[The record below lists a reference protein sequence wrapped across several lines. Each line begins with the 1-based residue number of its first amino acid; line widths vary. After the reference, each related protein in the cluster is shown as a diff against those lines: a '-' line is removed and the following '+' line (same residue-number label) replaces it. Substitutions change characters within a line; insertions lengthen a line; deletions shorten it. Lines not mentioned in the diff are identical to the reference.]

1 MSTAIKLYGYRVG
14 EIEEFVEEQK
24 GRDVGRWEYWA
35 QKQTVRINKTFI
47 IFGYARA
54 KLSSLVREY

>member
-24 GRDVGRWEYWA
+24 ALDATRWEY
-35 QKQTVRINKTFI
+35 
-47 IFGYARA
+47 
-54 KLSSLVREY
+54 